1 MKKFVRFV
9 VEFKNWVSLSYTA
22 AMSIFLVISW
32 IAGGRNV
39 EILTLFQI
47 MLLAVVVT
55 LLQFI
60 CFSGYVIKKMRYS
73 LRLFVFIVPEL
84 AVVSLC
90 ALWFQWVP
98 VGNAG
103 AWVIFF
109 ASFLVCFVLICAGF
123 ELYFWV
129 IGKKYDGLLG
139 EYRSKKGKKP

>member
-1 MKKFVRFV
+1 MKKFIKAV
-9 VEFKNWVSLSYTA
+9 VEFKAWLSLCYTA
-22 AMSIFLVISW
+22 AMFFFLVISW
-32 IAGGRNV
+32 IVGGRNV

-47 MLLAVVVT
+47 MLLSILGT

-73 LRLFVFIVPEL
+73 LRLLVFVVPMM